1 MDMNMN
7 GMNTD
12 PTIFWVFW
20 WLFTLAAYISFAI
33 WWSKVIKAVD
43 KKNAERFELLKKYRE
58 EQAANSKK

>member
-20 WLFTLAAYISFAI
+20 WFLTLAAYIGFAI

-43 KKNAERFELLKKYRE
+43 KKNAERYELLKKYRE
-58 EQAANSKK
+58 EQAANPKK